1 MSNKIPLVSIGIPT
15 YNRINLLDEAIKC
28 AVNQTYKNLEII
40 ISDNN
45 SPGKEV
51 ENLVKSYMD
60 KDKRIIFKKHP
71 INIAINENFKYVL
84 SKAKGDY
91 FLFAADD
98 DVRSLDFIEK
108 NLEFLEANHD
118 YIASTSPTKFENREF
133 DKVKMGVESL
143 DNEDPNK
150 RILHLVKHWHANG
163 RFSSLYKMKFMD
175 NAFDADLFLG
185 NDWYVIARLLKEGKY
200 KLIDD
205 GWVVLGKSGISF
217 NNIFRLART
226 KPIEFIFPFWVLTI
240 FLFKLINSANLKLKI
255 NLFYKMMRL
264 NFSAFKLNTKREL
277 YMLYKRLLKLITI
290 LPNNN

>member
-1 MSNKIPLVSIGIPT
+1 MRNKIPLVSIGIPT
-15 YNRINLLDEAIKC
+15 YNRLDLLDEAIKC

-108 NLEFLEANHD
+108 IIVFTKVRIYL
-118 YIASTSPTKFENREF
+118 YIVF
-133 DKVKMGVESL
+133 
-143 DNEDPNK
+143 
-150 RILHLVKHWHANG
+150 
-163 RFSSLYKMKFMD
+163 
-175 NAFDADLFLG
+175 
-185 NDWYVIARLLKEGKY
+185 
-200 KLIDD
+200 
-205 GWVVLGKSGISF
+205 
-217 NNIFRLART
+217 
-226 KPIEFIFPFWVLTI
+226 
-240 FLFKLINSANLKLKI
+240 
-255 NLFYKMMRL
+255 
-264 NFSAFKLNTKREL
+264 
-277 YMLYKRLLKLITI
+277 
-290 LPNNN
+290 